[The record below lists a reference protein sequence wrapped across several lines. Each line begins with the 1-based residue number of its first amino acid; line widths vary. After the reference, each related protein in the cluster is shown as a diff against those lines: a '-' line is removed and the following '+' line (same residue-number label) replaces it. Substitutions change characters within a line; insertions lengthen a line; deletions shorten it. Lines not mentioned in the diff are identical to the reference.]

1 MEELKEAKELKEAN
15 NEYTFSY
22 IFGGRKWSTSV
33 WASSPEE
40 AKRKIRAQAGAV
52 YDGEIKTKI
61 YIPVNASLVKR
72 ISAWWIKIKNKFR

>member
-1 MEELKEAKELKEAN
+1 MSMEELKEAKEAT

-33 WASSPEE
+33 WANSPEQ
-40 AKRKIRAQAGAV
+40 AKRKIRAQACAV
-52 YDGEIKTKI
+52 YDGEVKTKI

-72 ISAWWIKIKNKFR
+72 ISSWWIKIKNKFR